1 MMDNNKMLIAW
12 YQARGHGKPLMRNRY
27 ALKLTERPDLHH
39 LLSEYEEAHDDV
51 TRKGAIFIKE
61 SATQPV
67 YH

>member
-1 MMDNNKMLIAW
+1 MTDNDKMLMAW

-27 ALKLTERPDLHH
+27 ALKLIDRPDLHD
-39 LLSEYEEAHDDV
+39 LLIDYEEAHDDV

-61 SATQPV
+61 SGTQPV